1 MRNAECGI
9 KKMVFHSAFCIPHSA
24 LDAAAMNGETLRQKV
39 VITNPQG
46 FHMRPL
52 TAFVQLANQF
62 QSTVTVC
69 KDGQRSNG
77 RSALELM
84 ALAAEQ
90 GTELVLEVS
99 GSDARA
105 ALDALARLLAS
116 PSPEADSGPPLPQTG

>member
-1 MRNAECGI
+1 
-9 KKMVFHSAFCIPHSA
+9 
-24 LDAAAMNGETLRQKV
+24 MNGETLRQKV

-62 QSTVTVC
+62 ESTITVC